1 MGNADLIGTLTET
14 VKELSEP
21 FLLKRLFHQHKD
33 GTPLPSGAV
42 LQEIV
47 ELLRAIIFPEYYGKS
62 LVNIN
67 TVKFYIGANIERL
80 HRLLSD
86 QIQAGLCFACSE
98 EDEEVAMQTEGLCGR
113 AEEFSVQL
121 ITLLPRIRKTLATD
135 VTAAYKSD
143 PAAKSYEEVILC
155 YPVIKALTNYRVA
168 HELLKM
174 GIPFIP
180 RMLTEMAHSETGID
194 IHPGAEIGRY
204 FTIDHG
210 TGVVI
215 GATCIIGDNVKL
227 YQGVTLGARSFPL
240 DAEGRPIKG
249 IPRHPIL
256 RDNVVIYSNA
266 TLLGRITIG
275 EGCVI
280 GANIWVT
287 EDIEPYTKIF
297 KKIN

>member
-47 ELLRAIIFPEYYGKS
+47 ELLRAIIFPEYYEKS

-135 VTAAYKSD
+135 VTAAYKGD

-194 IHPGAEIGRY
+194 IHPSAQIGKY

-240 DAEGRPIKG
+240 DAQGRPIKG

>member
-47 ELLRAIIFPEYYGKS
+47 ELLRAIIFPEYYEKS

-113 AEEFSVQL
+113 AEDFSVQL

-135 VTAAYKSD
+135 VTAAYKGD

>member
-33 GTPLPSGAV
+33 GTPLPSGAF

-86 QIQAGLCFACSE
+86 QIQAGLCFACLE

-135 VTAAYKSD
+135 VTAAYKGD

>member
-135 VTAAYKSD
+135 VTAAYKGD
-143 PAAKSYEEVILC
+143 PAAKSYEEVSLC

>member
-47 ELLRAIIFPEYYGKS
+47 ELLRAIIFPEYYEKS

-135 VTAAYKSD
+135 VTAAYKGD

>member
-21 FLLKRLFHQHKD
+21 FLLKRLFHQPKD

-135 VTAAYKSD
+135 VTAAYKGD

>member
-14 VKELSEP
+14 VKELSDP
-21 FLLKRLFHQHKD
+21 FSLKRLFHQHKD

-47 ELLRAIIFPEYYGKS
+47 ELLRAIIFPGYYGKS

-67 TVKFYIGANIERL
+67 TMKFYISVNIERL
-80 HRLLSD
+80 HRLLSE

-98 EDEEVAMQTEGLCGR
+98 DDEEVASQAEGLCGS
-113 AEEFSVQL
+113 AGEFSAQL

-135 VTAAYKSD
+135 VMAAYNGD

-155 YPVIKALTNYRVA
+155 YPVIKTLINYRVA
-168 HELLKM
+168 HELFKM
-174 GIPFIP
+174 GVPFIP

-194 IHPGAEIGRY
+194 IHPSAQIGKY

-240 DAEGRPIKG
+240 DAQGRPIKG

-287 EDIEPYTKIF
+287 EDIEPNTKIF
-297 KKIN
+297 KKVN

>member
-1 MGNADLIGTLTET
+1 M
-14 VKELSEP
+14 
-21 FLLKRLFHQHKD
+21 
-33 GTPLPSGAV
+33 PSGAV

-135 VTAAYKSD
+135 VTAAYKGD

>member
-14 VKELSEP
+14 VKELLEP

-135 VTAAYKSD
+135 VTAAYKGD

>member
-47 ELLRAIIFPEYYGKS
+47 ELLRAIIFPKYYGKS

-135 VTAAYKSD
+135 VTAAYKGD

>member
-1 MGNADLIGTLTET
+1 M
-14 VKELSEP
+14 
-21 FLLKRLFHQHKD
+21 
-33 GTPLPSGAV
+33 PSGAV

-135 VTAAYKSD
+135 VMAAYNGD

-155 YPVIKALTNYRVA
+155 YPVIKALINYRVA
-168 HELLKM
+168 HELFKM
-174 GIPFIP
+174 GVPFIP

-194 IHPGAEIGRY
+194 IHPSAQIGKY

-227 YQGVTLGARSFPL
+227 YQGVTLGAR
-240 DAEGRPIKG
+240 R
-249 IPRHPIL
+249 
-256 RDNVVIYSNA
+256 
-266 TLLGRITIG
+266 
-275 EGCVI
+275 
-280 GANIWVT
+280 
-287 EDIEPYTKIF
+287 
-297 KKIN
+297 

>member
-21 FLLKRLFHQHKD
+21 FSLKRLFHQQKN

-47 ELLRAIIFPEYYGKS
+47 ELLRAIIFPGYYGKS
-62 LVNIN
+62 LENIN
-67 TVKFYIGANIERL
+67 TMKFYIGVNIERL
-80 HRLLSD
+80 HRLLSE

-98 EDEEVAMQTEGLCGR
+98 DNEEVANQAEGLCGS
-113 AEEFSVQL
+113 AGEFSAQL

-135 VTAAYKSD
+135 VMAAYNGD

-155 YPVIKALTNYRVA
+155 YPVIKALINYRVA
-168 HELLKM
+168 HELFKM
-174 GIPFIP
+174 GVPFIP

-194 IHPGAEIGRY
+194 IHPSAQIGKY

-240 DAEGRPIKG
+240 DAQGRPIKG

-287 EDIEPYTKIF
+287 EDIEPNTKIF
-297 KKIN
+297 KKVN

>member
-135 VTAAYKSD
+135 VTAAYKGD

-180 RMLTEMAHSETGID
+180 RMFTEMAHSETGID